1 MANIL
6 LRSPYFIYDPRATA
20 LSAKMELS
28 IENVLVYTIIKNT
41 DNANG
46 ALFEIAELS
55 KDYLIDSFNGTYTSN
70 TVSLSI
76 TVKYYDGLEGSGT
89 QVGATAPYFH
99 EGFNGY
105 SNFEE
110 GKNTTIASDAVLIS
124 NRIIY
129 QPDNTAG
136 VIPSED
142 EGVIVYNAFG
152 VNTTSIIV
160 SNKLFKIVRLCEPK
174 FTPIKVTF
182 VNKFGALQDMYF
194 FKKTIKN
201 IAIDKDRYKRHAIT
215 QSGNYT
221 VSDHQDTV
229 LRANGNERITLNSP
243 FVDEGMNAPIKELL
257 LSTSVWITENSVV
270 LPVVVS
276 TESLQYKTKVNEKL
290 IQYTIDFEYAFQA
303 INNIR

>member
-55 KDYLIDSFNGTYTSN
+55 KDYLIYSFNGTYTSN
-70 TVSLSI
+70 TVSLTI

-89 QVGATAPYFH
+89 QVGSTTSYFH

-105 SNFEE
+105 SNYEE

-182 VNKFGALQDMYF
+182 VNKFGALQDLWF
-194 FKKTIKN
+194 FKKFTKN
-201 IAIDKDRYKRHAIT
+201 LTVSKDRYKRHTIS
-215 QSGNYT
+215 QSGGYSIN
-221 VSDHQDTV
+221 SHQDNI
-229 LRANGNERITLNSP
+229 LRSNGNERITLNTS
-243 FVDEGMNAPIKELL
+243 FVDETMNEPIKQLL
-257 LSTSVWITENSVV
+257 LSESVWATINGVV
-270 LPVVVS
+270 LPIIVT
-276 TESLQYKTKVNEKL
+276 TENLQYKTKVNEKL
-290 IQYTIDFEYAFQA
+290 IQYTIECEFAFQA

>member
-1 MANIL
+1 MG
-6 LRSPYFIYDPRATA
+6 ST
-20 LSAKMELS
+20 
-28 IENVLVYTIIKNT
+28 
-41 DNANG
+41 
-46 ALFEIAELS
+46 
-55 KDYLIDSFNGTYTSN
+55 TS
-70 TVSLSI
+70 
-76 TVKYYDGLEGSGT
+76 
-89 QVGATAPYFH
+89 YFH

-105 SNFEE
+105 SNYEE

-182 VNKFGALQDMYF
+182 VNKFGALQDLWF
-194 FKKTIKN
+194 FKKFTKN
-201 IAIDKDRYKRHAIT
+201 LTVSKDRYKRHTIS
-215 QSGNYT
+215 QSGGYSIN
-221 VSDHQDTV
+221 SHQDNI
-229 LRANGNERITLNSP
+229 LRSNGNERITLNTS
-243 FVDEGMNAPIKELL
+243 FVDETMNEPIKQLL
-257 LSTSVWITENSVV
+257 LSESVWATINGVV
-270 LPVVVS
+270 LPIIVT
-276 TESLQYKTKVNEKL
+276 TENLQYKTRINDKL
-290 IQYTIDFEYAFQA
+290 IQYTIECEFAFQA

>member
-6 LRSPYFIYDPRATA
+6 LRSPYFIYEPRATA
-20 LSAKMELS
+20 LSSKMELF
-28 IENVLVYTIIKNT
+28 IENVLKYTIIKNT
-41 DNANG
+41 DSAEA
-46 ALFEIAELS
+46 ALFEIAELA
-55 KDYLIDSFNGTYTSN
+55 KDYSVNSFNGTYTDN
-70 TVSLSI
+70 VVSLTI
-76 TVKYYDGLEGSGT
+76 TVQFYDAVDGGGSTIGS
-89 QVGATAPYFH
+89 AINFYH

-105 SNFEE
+105 SNYQD
-110 GKNTTIASDAVLIS
+110 GKNAVIPEGSLLIT
-124 NRIIY
+124 NRTIY
-129 QPDNTAG
+129 QPEGIGG
-136 VIPSED
+136 VIPVED
-142 EGVIVYNAFG
+142 TGQITYVSFNTQQTSGVFGGQTVY
-152 VNTTSIIV
+152 I
-160 SNKLFKIVRLCEPK
+160 KRLCEPK

-276 TESLQYKTKVNEKL
+276 TKAY
-290 IQYTIDFEYAFQA
+290 
-303 INNIR
+303 NIKPK

>member
-20 LSAKMELS
+20 LSAKLELS

-76 TVKYYDGLEGSGT
+76 TVKYYDGLDGSGT
-89 QVGATAPYFH
+89 QVGLDAPYFH

-105 SNFEE
+105 SNYEE

-182 VNKFGALQDMYF
+182 VNKFGALQDLWF
-194 FKKTIKN
+194 FKKFTKN
-201 IAIDKDRYKRHAIT
+201 LTVSKDRYKRHTIS
-215 QSGNYT
+215 QSGGYSIN
-221 VSDHQDTV
+221 SHQDNI
-229 LRANGNERITLNSP
+229 LRSNGNERITLNTS
-243 FVDEGMNAPIKELL
+243 FVDETMNEPIKQLL
-257 LSTSVWITENSVV
+257 LSESVWATINGVV
-270 LPVVVS
+270 LPIIVT
-276 TESLQYKTKVNEKL
+276 TENLQYKTRINDNL
-290 IQYTIDFEYAFQA
+290 IQYTIECEFAFQA

>member
-20 LSAKMELS
+20 LSAKLELS

-70 TVSLSI
+70 TVSLTI

-89 QVGATAPYFH
+89 QVGLDASYFH

-105 SNFEE
+105 SNYEE

-182 VNKFGALQDMYF
+182 VNKFGALQDLWF
-194 FKKTIKN
+194 FKKFTKN
-201 IAIDKDRYKRHAIT
+201 LTVSKDRYKRHTIS
-215 QSGNYT
+215 QSGGYSIN
-221 VSDHQDTV
+221 SHQDNI
-229 LRANGNERITLNSP
+229 LRANGNERITLNTS
-243 FVDEGMNAPIKELL
+243 FVDETMNEPIKQLL
-257 LSTSVWITENSVV
+257 LSESVWATINGVV
-270 LPVVVS
+270 LPIIVT
-276 TESLQYKTKVNEKL
+276 TENLQYKTRINDNL
-290 IQYTIDFEYAFQA
+290 IQYTIECEFAFQA

>member
-20 LSAKMELS
+20 LSAKLELS

-70 TVSLSI
+70 TVSLTI

-89 QVGATAPYFH
+89 QVGSTTSYFH

-110 GKNTTIASDAVLIS
+110 GKNTTIASDAVLVS

-182 VNKFGALQDMYF
+182 VNKFGALQDLWF
-194 FKKTIKN
+194 FKKFTKN
-201 IAIDKDRYKRHAIT
+201 LTVSKDRYKRHTIS
-215 QSGNYT
+215 QSGGYSIN
-221 VSDHQDTV
+221 SHQDNI
-229 LRANGNERITLNSP
+229 LRSNGNERITLNTS
-243 FVDEGMNAPIKELL
+243 FVDETMNEPIKQLL
-257 LSTSVWITENSVV
+257 LSESVWATINGVV
-270 LPVVVS
+270 LPIVVT
-276 TESLQYKTKVNEKL
+276 TENLQYKTKVNEKL
-290 IQYTIDFEYAFQA
+290 IQYTIECEFAFQA

>member
-20 LSAKMELS
+20 LSAKLELS

-76 TVKYYDGLEGSGT
+76 IVRYYDGLEGSGT
-89 QVGATAPYFH
+89 QVGADAPYFH

-110 GKNTTIASDAVLIS
+110 GKNAVTLPNSLLIS

-129 QPDNTAG
+129 QPESTAG
-136 VIPSED
+136 VIPREVD
-142 EGVIVYNAFG
+142 GQIVYSAFSTA
-152 VNTTSIIV
+152 TTSITLAGQV
-160 SNKLFKIVRLCEPK
+160 FTIVRLCEPK

-182 VNKFGALQDMYF
+182 VNKFGALQDLWF
-194 FKKTIKN
+194 FKKFTKN
-201 IAIDKDRYKRHAIT
+201 LTVSKDRYKRHTIS
-215 QSGNYT
+215 QSGGYSIN
-221 VSDHQDTV
+221 SHQDNI
-229 LRANGNERITLNSP
+229 LRANGNERITLNTS
-243 FVDEGMNAPIKELL
+243 FVDETMNEPIKQLL
-257 LSTSVWITENSVV
+257 LSESVWATINEVV
-270 LPVVVS
+270 LPIIVT
-276 TESLQYKTKVNEKL
+276 TENLQYKTKVNEKL
-290 IQYTIDFEYAFQA
+290 IQYTIECEFAFQA

>member
-55 KDYLIDSFNGTYTSN
+55 KDYLIDSFNGTHTSN

-89 QVGATAPYFH
+89 QVGATTSYFH

-182 VNKFGALQDMYF
+182 VNKFGALQDLWF
-194 FKKTIKN
+194 FKKFTKN
-201 IAIDKDRYKRHAIT
+201 LTVSKDRYKRHTIS
-215 QSGNYT
+215 QSGGYSIN
-221 VSDHQDTV
+221 SHQDNI
-229 LRANGNERITLNSP
+229 LRSNGNERIILNTS
-243 FVDEGMNAPIKELL
+243 FVDETMNEPIKQLL
-257 LSTSVWITENSVV
+257 LSESVWATINGVV
-270 LPVVVS
+270 LPIIVT
-276 TESLQYKTKVNEKL
+276 TENLQYKTRINDNL
-290 IQYTIDFEYAFQA
+290 IQYTIECEFAFQA

>member
-20 LSAKMELS
+20 LSAKLELS

-76 TVKYYDGLEGSGT
+76 IVKYYDGLEGSGT
-89 QVGATAPYFH
+89 QVGLDAPYFH

-182 VNKFGALQDMYF
+182 VNKLGALQDLWF
-194 FKKTIKN
+194 FKKFTKN
-201 IAIDKDRYKRHAIT
+201 LTVSKDRYKRHTIS
-215 QSGNYT
+215 QSGGYSIN
-221 VSDHQDTV
+221 SHQDNI
-229 LRANGNERITLNSP
+229 LRSNGNERITLNTS
-243 FVDEGMNAPIKELL
+243 FVDETMNEPIKQLL
-257 LSTSVWITENSVV
+257 LSESVWATINGVV
-270 LPVVVS
+270 LPIIVT
-276 TESLQYKTKVNEKL
+276 TENLQYKTRINDKL
-290 IQYTIDFEYAFQA
+290 IQYTIECEFAFQA